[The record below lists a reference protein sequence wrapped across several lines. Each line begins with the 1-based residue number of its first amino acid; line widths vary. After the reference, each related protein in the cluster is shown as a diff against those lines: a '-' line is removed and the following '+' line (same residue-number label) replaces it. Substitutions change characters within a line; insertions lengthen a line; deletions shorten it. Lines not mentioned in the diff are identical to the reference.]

1 MRPGRALLLLAGL
14 AAFSF
19 GGCRM
24 GMCSSR
30 SKPALTWTAIP
41 ADQVE
46 VTPLEH
52 STSFAVKLPP
62 GASPARRIEVRFPRP
77 LEAAKVEALGSGPNH
92 RLIPLYETR
101 VRGTT
106 LAFDTPP
113 LTLDRLDVVVH
124 QHLRPAPLPPA
135 VRVGKEVRR

>member
-1 MRPGRALLLLAGL
+1 MRPGKPLLLVAGL

-19 GGCRM
+19 GGCRL
-24 GMCSSR
+24 GLCSGR
-30 SKPALTWTAIP
+30 SQPALTWTSIP

-52 STSFAVKLPP
+52 STSFSVTLPP
-62 GASPARRIEVRFPRP
+62 AASPARRIELRFPRP
-77 LEAAKVEALGSGPNH
+77 LEAAKVEALGSGPH
-92 RLIPLYETR
+92 HHFTPLHETR

-106 LAFDTPP
+106 LAFDTPS

-124 QHLRPAPLPPA
+124 NHLRPPPLPPE
-135 VRVGKEVRR
+135 VRVGKEVRP

>member
-1 MRPGRALLLLAGL
+1 MRPANLILLLAGL

-19 GGCRM
+19 GGCRR
-24 GMCSSR
+24 GWCGSQ

-41 ADQVE
+41 ADQVQ

-52 STSFAVKLPP
+52 ATSFAVTLPP
-62 GASPARRIEVRFPRP
+62 SAAPARRIELRFPRA

-92 RLIPLYETR
+92 RLTPLHETR
-101 VRGTT
+101 VRGNT

-124 QHLRPAPLPPA
+124 NHLRRPPLPPE
-135 VRVGKEVRR
+135 VRVGKEVRP

>member
-1 MRPGRALLLLAGL
+1 MRPAKVLLLLAGL

-19 GGCRM
+19 GGCRR
-24 GMCSSR
+24 GLCSSR

-52 STSFAVKLPP
+52 ATSFAVKVPP
-62 GASPARRIEVRFPRP
+62 GAAPARRIELRFPRS
-77 LEAAKVEALGSGPNH
+77 LEAAKVEALGSGPHH
-92 RLIPLYETR
+92 RLTPLHATR
-101 VRGTT
+101 VRGNT

-124 QHLRPAPLPPA
+124 HHLRPPPLPPE
-135 VRVGKEVRR
+135 VRVGKEVRP